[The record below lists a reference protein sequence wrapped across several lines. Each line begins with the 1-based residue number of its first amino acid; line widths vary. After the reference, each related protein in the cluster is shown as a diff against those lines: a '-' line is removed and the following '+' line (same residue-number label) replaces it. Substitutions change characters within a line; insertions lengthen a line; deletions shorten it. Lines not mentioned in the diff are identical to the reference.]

1 MKKIL
6 LVIMALSI
14 GLFASVGEGD
24 KALPFNLKSLSGKSY
39 SMNSFKGKVVL
50 LNLWASWCGGCKKEM
65 PEFYKLQKSMGR
77 NFKIVAVT
85 IDKNSADA
93 KSFLRSV
100 NKKTHMR
107 TPFVVLHNPS
117 KSLAR
122 AYKAEGMP
130 SSYLIDKNGVLR
142 AVMVGSLTHDDMVDL
157 VKEIEKLK

>member
-6 LVIMALSI
+6 LIVMIISI
-14 GLFASVGEGD
+14 NLFGANEGD

-50 LNLWASWCGGCKKEM
+50 LNLWASWCSGCKKEM
-65 PEFYKLQKSMGR
+65 PEFYKLQKSMGSK
-77 NFKIVAVT
+77 FKIVAVT

-93 KSFLRSV
+93 KSFLASV
-100 NKKTHMR
+100 NKKTHMK

-122 AYKAEGMP
+122 AYKAQGMP
-130 SSYLIDKNGVLR
+130 SSYLIDKKGIIR
-142 AVMVGSLTHDDMVDL
+142 AVIVGSLNHNDIVQL
-157 VKEIEKLK
+157 KAEIKKLK